1 MAFIDRFEKGVVY
14 ETSPTYHNLPLVLR
28 VPAVPDRVALD
39 AALATVVGRHEALRT
54 NLVFA
59 ADDSVRQRVCAE
71 REVRAEWL
79 PATEPGDGLIGWLRT
94 PFDLEHDSLFRV
106 AVQPLE
112 DGTAW
117 LALLGHQAVVDR
129 VSLAV
134 VAEELLDGTVG
145 EPSSYRDWLAG
156 ADPDVVA
163 TDLAVQAAVLGG
175 EIEPIAL
182 PEREARAAVHVYQ
195 ERSVPVVLPAG
206 LDAAAA
212 RLAVPV
218 DALLLAAFHAVLAAY
233 TGQYELVIGTV
244 QSRRGPGEERVV
256 GPLANLVPVRLNS
269 APEQDFG
276 SFATVAAGD
285 LARAARHCRAQF
297 DDLVRV
303 LNPAKDMSRTALFDV
318 LFHYAPE
325 PPRPDESGW
334 VGGYGRYDFQL
345 LLRPDGDG
353 VSGRI
358 VYNGLYF
365 GDDQLTLFAEHYTRV
380 VEQAISDPDT
390 TISGFD
396 LLTDRERHTQLLD
409 WNTSAAYPET
419 TIHNLVAAKAREFP
433 DRVALTAGSQHRTYD
448 ELVGNAERIARGLV
462 ARGVQPGELVALV
475 LERGVAQVEAIL
487 GVIAAGAAYLPIAPA
502 NPAERIAFI
511 LADSE
516 TRWVIT
522 DGEGPAGDATVLSI
536 PELIAADH
544 DVALPEV
551 APDDLAYCIY
561 TSGTTGRPKGALI
574 THRNLV
580 RLVRNDDF
588 PFEVSAAD
596 VWTMFHSYS
605 FDFSVWEIFG
615 CLVHGGRLVVVADDV
630 AADPQRF
637 LDLLRRERVT
647 VLNQT
652 PTAFGR
658 LTNLALADGERPLD
672 ALRYVMFCGEALAPG
687 KLSGWVRRLPG
698 LRLVNLYGI
707 TETTVLTTA
716 HEVTRADIDGDVSN
730 IGMPMP
736 TNTTYLLDRHNPRR
750 LLPVGAIGEIYIG
763 GEGVATGYL
772 KRPELNAERFVP
784 DPFGGGRMFR
794 SGDLA
799 RYQPDGTLVY
809 LGRGDFQIKL
819 RGFRIEPGEIES
831 SLRAHPDVA
840 DAVVLLHG
848 GSEGKLVAYLRCVAG
863 APSPAALRAHLGA
876 RLPVY
881 MVPAEFHLVERF
893 PLTGNG
899 KLDRRALGELGVQ
912 LSGGAARAPETATGR
927 LVAGVFAQLLGIAG
941 PGADD
946 SFFDLGGHS
955 LLATKLVS
963 ELAAVTGVRLSLR
976 DLFLRPQVQDLADH
990 LDTLAPALA
999 PAPETAAPD
1008 EAGAPV
1014 AGTQALIWQAERMDP
1029 ARPGHSVPLLW
1040 RARGELRPD
1049 ALRVAVATLVE
1060 RHEILRTA
1068 FREHGGQPR
1077 QVVTEP
1083 WVPDLDVVD
1092 VRGAAAVDELVETE
1106 ARTPF
1111 DLESGR
1117 LLRVRLLDCDDRDGA
1132 GEYLLLVCLHRIV
1145 FDEGSVPVF
1154 VRELGHAYARA
1165 LDPTLPELPAPVQYT
1180 QAVRRHE
1187 ELLAGPH
1194 GEQGLDHFADHL
1206 VGAPAAL
1213 ELCPP
1218 PVRPGP
1224 HGAVRMAFPADF
1236 AAATAELR
1244 AGYRVTSHMVTVT
1257 AVAALLHR
1265 WSGSDDVTFGLPMA
1279 NREDEERA
1287 DVLGPCANTVV
1298 LRSRY
1303 KPGMSFGDLLA
1314 AVRESIL
1321 DATEFQAVPLP
1332 TVLDRVKP
1340 PPRPGS
1346 VPYLDVE
1353 VDRVTGAGGAEPF
1366 GPATIAAVPLD
1377 RARHGTYAG
1386 LTVTFT
1392 DDGAVLSYRGDRY
1405 TEADVRRMADWLG
1418 RLLGDA
1424 SAIAEEPLE
1433 TALPAAG
1440 ARQYKD
1446 FALAQVARAGDAAG
1460 VEHWVRTLAGAPSYP
1475 AVTPPLRAAPP
1486 GTVPIELS
1494 ADVLDRLRG
1503 VRAEHGV
1510 SWFMVAAAGLAA
1522 LLHRWTGRQDV
1533 TFGCPVANREE
1544 FADVL
1549 GPCLN
1554 MVVLRSECT
1563 AEMSVRDLLHGMR
1576 ERVLAAFDHQWVPL
1590 DEIVNRLNPER
1601 RAGWTPYIDV
1611 LLAATTGAEPRTVV
1625 GGVELSPVEL
1635 AHDAGMFGLSVNLE
1649 EADGRLRGT
1658 VSYRGDRFTAG
1669 EVGRIARWLGRFLES
1684 VAEVADRPVQT
1695 LDLIGEDELAELARF
1710 EQGPPVAEVTS
1721 IPALV
1726 ARRVRRAPGR
1736 GGAPLR
1742 RRCADLPRAG
1752 RTRRGGGGRVARACS
1767 G

>member
-1 MAFIDRFEKGVVY
+1 MDGQAAAVGAWGGGRMSESTPGDLVPATSIQQRMWFAERLEPGTGVYNVPLAWRVHGTLAADTLAAALALVVERHEILRTSFVERDGRLYQVVGEPWTPELEHLDLRGAPDAEDRLAAWMHDAGLRGFDLTTDRLLRVALVELADEQVLFVCTHHLVWDASSMPVFLRDLRAGYEAAGQDAGGGPESWRELDLTSLDAERLRVVGRRMLDWLAPRASAELGVGECAASAHQERMAFIDRFEKGVVY

-244 QSRRGPGEERVV
+244 QSRRGPGEERVL

-615 CLVHGGRLVVVADDV
+615 GLALHGGRLVVVADDV

-658 LTNLALADGERPLD
+658 LTNLAQADGERAD
-672 ALRYVMFCGEALAPG
+672 WTALRYVMFGGEALAPG
-687 KLSGWVRRLPG
+687 KLAGWCAGCPAP
-698 LRLVNLYGI
+698 RLVNMYGI

-716 HEVTRADIDGDVSN
+716 HEVTRADIDGDVSI

-736 TNTTYLLDRHNPRR
+736 GPTPPTCSTGTTRAGCCRSAR
-750 LLPVGAIGEIYIG
+750 SARSTSAAT
-763 GEGVATGYL
+763 GVA
-772 KRPELNAERFVP
+772 
-784 DPFGGGRMFR
+784 
-794 SGDLA
+794 
-799 RYQPDGTLVY
+799 
-809 LGRGDFQIKL
+809 
-819 RGFRIEPGEIES
+819 
-831 SLRAHPDVA
+831 
-840 DAVVLLHG
+840 
-848 GSEGKLVAYLRCVAG
+848 
-863 APSPAALRAHLGA
+863 
-876 RLPVY
+876 
-881 MVPAEFHLVERF
+881 
-893 PLTGNG
+893 
-899 KLDRRALGELGVQ
+899 
-912 LSGGAARAPETATGR
+912 
-927 LVAGVFAQLLGIAG
+927 
-941 PGADD
+941 
-946 SFFDLGGHS
+946 
-955 LLATKLVS
+955 
-963 ELAAVTGVRLSLR
+963 
-976 DLFLRPQVQDLADH
+976 
-990 LDTLAPALA
+990 
-999 PAPETAAPD
+999 
-1008 EAGAPV
+1008 
-1014 AGTQALIWQAERMDP
+1014 
-1029 ARPGHSVPLLW
+1029 
-1040 RARGELRPD
+1040 
-1049 ALRVAVATLVE
+1049 
-1060 RHEILRTA
+1060 
-1068 FREHGGQPR
+1068 
-1077 QVVTEP
+1077 
-1083 WVPDLDVVD
+1083 
-1092 VRGAAAVDELVETE
+1092 
-1106 ARTPF
+1106 
-1111 DLESGR
+1111 
-1117 LLRVRLLDCDDRDGA
+1117 
-1132 GEYLLLVCLHRIV
+1132 
-1145 FDEGSVPVF
+1145 
-1154 VRELGHAYARA
+1154 
-1165 LDPTLPELPAPVQYT
+1165 
-1180 QAVRRHE
+1180 
-1187 ELLAGPH
+1187 
-1194 GEQGLDHFADHL
+1194 
-1206 VGAPAAL
+1206 
-1213 ELCPP
+1213 
-1218 PVRPGP
+1218 
-1224 HGAVRMAFPADF
+1224 
-1236 AAATAELR
+1236 
-1244 AGYRVTSHMVTVT
+1244 
-1257 AVAALLHR
+1257 
-1265 WSGSDDVTFGLPMA
+1265 
-1279 NREDEERA
+1279 
-1287 DVLGPCANTVV
+1287 
-1298 LRSRY
+1298 
-1303 KPGMSFGDLLA
+1303 
-1314 AVRESIL
+1314 
-1321 DATEFQAVPLP
+1321 
-1332 TVLDRVKP
+1332 
-1340 PPRPGS
+1340 
-1346 VPYLDVE
+1346 
-1353 VDRVTGAGGAEPF
+1353 
-1366 GPATIAAVPLD
+1366 PAT
-1377 RARHGTYAG
+1377 
-1386 LTVTFT
+1386 
-1392 DDGAVLSYRGDRY
+1392 
-1405 TEADVRRMADWLG
+1405 
-1418 RLLGDA
+1418 
-1424 SAIAEEPLE
+1424 
-1433 TALPAAG
+1433 
-1440 ARQYKD
+1440 
-1446 FALAQVARAGDAAG
+1446 
-1460 VEHWVRTLAGAPSYP
+1460 
-1475 AVTPPLRAAPP
+1475 
-1486 GTVPIELS
+1486 
-1494 ADVLDRLRG
+1494 
-1503 VRAEHGV
+1503 
-1510 SWFMVAAAGLAA
+1510 
-1522 LLHRWTGRQDV
+1522 
-1533 TFGCPVANREE
+1533 
-1544 FADVL
+1544 
-1549 GPCLN
+1549 
-1554 MVVLRSECT
+1554 
-1563 AEMSVRDLLHGMR
+1563 
-1576 ERVLAAFDHQWVPL
+1576 
-1590 DEIVNRLNPER
+1590 
-1601 RAGWTPYIDV
+1601 
-1611 LLAATTGAEPRTVV
+1611 
-1625 GGVELSPVEL
+1625 
-1635 AHDAGMFGLSVNLE
+1635 
-1649 EADGRLRGT
+1649 
-1658 VSYRGDRFTAG
+1658 
-1669 EVGRIARWLGRFLES
+1669 
-1684 VAEVADRPVQT
+1684 
-1695 LDLIGEDELAELARF
+1695 
-1710 EQGPPVAEVTS
+1710 
-1721 IPALV
+1721 
-1726 ARRVRRAPGR
+1726 
-1736 GGAPLR
+1736 
-1742 RRCADLPRAG
+1742 
-1752 RTRRGGGGRVARACS
+1752 
-1767 G
+1767 